1 MAARGPRQ
9 DLRRIDLATDS
20 AGIPGSL
27 TKAVEADGGLW
38 FAGDWY
44 TPVDEIVAQARA
56 AGALGLRVDARDLS
70 FLAELP
76 DLRYLH
82 VRTDGRPVL
91 DPIAD
96 LHGLRALILEVG
108 AIRGDLDPFAFPEL
122 RWLRTGLGGKGAAKT
137 RELLSRGH
145 PDLEWLAV
153 SETRA
158 RSASELVGAFP
169 RLRWASIGFADILR
183 SLGPIHGL
191 NPRLQGLRLNLTGI
205 TRLDGLDELPDLE
218 VLDVFGGHVA
228 DLGPVGRSRNLRYA
242 RLLCPDA
249 ASIEPLRG
257 HPRLRMLELKLSGE
271 PDTTVLD
278 SMPELVAVGR
288 GNGFTVPIRQADL
301 FARPPEDALRR
312 EWHAAFRG

>member
-20 AGIPGSL
+20 AGIPISL

-56 AGALGLRVDARDLS
+56 AGVLGLRVDARDLS

-91 DPIAD
+91 DPIGD

-137 RELLSRGH
+137 RELLRRGH
-145 PDLEWLAV
+145 RELEWLAV

-158 RSASELVGAFP
+158 RTATELVGAFP

-183 SLGPIHGL
+183 SLGPIHEL

-205 TRLDGLDELPDLE
+205 ARLDGLDELPELE
-218 VLDVFGGHVA
+218 VLDVFGGPVA
-228 DLGPVGRSRNLRYA
+228 DLGPVGGSRNLRYA

-288 GNGFTVPIRQADL
+288 GAGFTVPLRQVDL

>member
-9 DLRRIDLATDS
+9 NLRRVDLATES
-20 AGIPGSL
+20 GGLPGSL
-27 TKAVEADGGLW
+27 IRAIEADGGLW

-44 TPVDEIVAQARA
+44 TPVDEIVRQARA
-56 AGALGLRVDARDLS
+56 AGAVGLRLDARNLS
-70 FLAELP
+70 FIAELP

-96 LHGLRALILEVG
+96 LQELQALILEVG

-137 RELLSRGH
+137 RELLDRGH
-145 PDLEWLAV
+145 PNLEWLTV
-153 SETRA
+153 RETRA
-158 RSASELVGAFP
+158 RSVAELIGGFP
-169 RLRWASIGFADILR
+169 RLRWASIGFADVLR
-183 SLGPIHGL
+183 SLGPIRER
-191 NPRLQGLRLNLTGI
+191 NSRLQGLSLYLTGI
-205 TRLDGLDELPDLE
+205 ASLDGLDELPDLE
-218 VLDVFGGHVA
+218 VLELFGGHVA
-228 DLGPVGRSRNLRYA
+228 DLGPVGRARGLRYA

-288 GNGFTVPIRQADL
+288 GKGFTVPIRQADL
-301 FARPPEDALRR
+301 FEFPREDALRR
-312 EWHAAFRG
+312 EWHDALRG